1 MSKFNDDSRRGPL
14 GPFLIRL
21 SGYDATRVVRR
32 FRSEVEAEKENA
44 ALSQAEPFKAEAE
57 PGTLSPARSNA
68 KVSGER

>member
-32 FRSEVEAEKENA
+32 FRSEVEPENA
-44 ALSQAEPFKAEAE
+44 AFKTEAKA
-57 PGTLSPARSNA
+57 GTLPPALSPNEKISGAR
-68 KVSGER
+68 